1 MEALPFIDEHS
12 VVADAAPQAVW
23 DAVHASFSRPLT
35 GVTRRYAELVG
46 AADGQAFVVDTAEPP
61 TLLGLVGEH
70 RFSRYA
76 LTFTLEALGP
86 DRTRLT
92 ARTNAVFPGV
102 GGQLYKTAVIRSRAH
117 RVLTRGLLR
126 RLAKRA
132 EPGG

>member
-12 VVADAAPQAVW
+12 VVADASAEAVW
-23 DAVHASFSRPLT
+23 DSVHAAFDRPLT

-46 AADGQAFVVDTAEPP
+46 VRDGQAFVVDTAVRPE
-61 TLLGLVGEH
+61 LVGLIGEH

-76 LTFTLEALGP
+76 LTFTVEPLGP

-92 ARTNAVFPGV
+92 ARTNAVFPGIA
-102 GGQLYKTAVIRSRAH
+102 GQLYKTAVIRSRAH
-117 RVLTRGLLR
+117 VVVTRGLLR

-132 EPGG
+132 SR